1 MFDVSKIEI
10 NAAFYEVFESVFGED
25 FFGVLAKT
33 RPNGRIQALRTRATK
48 FVKEQNE
55 NGETVEKAIQ
65 DYSIL
70 DEDEQKEITDYN
82 ILVGL
87 LMRKYTSRIAY
98 IGSLLF
104 KKKYNGSKED
114 YYGWLATCEPGAFI
128 DKDTMSAIWE
138 KVNLDQKVPV
148 SVKNE

>member
-1 MFDVSKIEI
+1 MFDVNKIEI

-25 FFGVLAKT
+25 FFSVLAKV
-33 RPNGRIQALRTRATK
+33 RPNGRIQALRSRATK
-48 FVKEQNE
+48 LVKELDE
-55 NGETVEKAIQ
+55 NGETVEKAIK
-65 DYSIL
+65 DYSLL

-82 ILVGL
+82 ISVGL

-114 YYGWLATCEPGAFI
+114 YYAWLATQEPGAFI
-128 DKDTMSAIWE
+128 QNEVMSAIWE
-138 KVNLDQKVPV
+138 KVNLDQKIPD

>member
-25 FFGVLAKT
+25 FFAVLAKI

-55 NGETVEKAIQ
+55 NGETVEKAVQ

-82 ILVGL
+82 ISVGL

-98 IGSLLF
+98 IGSLLY

>member
-25 FFGVLAKT
+25 FFAVLAKI
-33 RPNGRIQALRTRATK
+33 RPNGRIQSLRTRATK

-55 NGETVEKAIQ
+55 NGETVEKAVQ
-65 DYSIL
+65 DYSLL

-82 ILVGL
+82 VSVSL

-128 DKDTMSAIWE
+128 DKDTMCAIWE

>member
-25 FFGVLAKT
+25 FFSVLTKV
-33 RPNGRIQALRTRATK
+33 RPNGRIQALRSRATK
-48 FVKEQNE
+48 LVKEKDE

-65 DYSIL
+65 DYTVL

-82 ILVGL
+82 ISVGL

-114 YYGWLATCEPGAFI
+114 YYGWLATQEPGAFI
-128 DKDTMSAIWE
+128 NNETMSAIWE

>member
-1 MFDVSKIEI
+1 MFDVSLIEI

-25 FFGVLAKT
+25 FFGVLAKV

-65 DYSIL
+65 DYSVL
-70 DEDEQKEITDYN
+70 DEDEQKEITDFN
-82 ILVGL
+82 ISVGL
-87 LMRKYTSRIAY
+87 LMRKYASRIAY
-98 IGSLLF
+98 IGTLLF

-114 YYGWLATCEPGAFI
+114 YYGWLSTQDPGAFI
-128 DKDTMSAIWE
+128 NPNTMSAIWE